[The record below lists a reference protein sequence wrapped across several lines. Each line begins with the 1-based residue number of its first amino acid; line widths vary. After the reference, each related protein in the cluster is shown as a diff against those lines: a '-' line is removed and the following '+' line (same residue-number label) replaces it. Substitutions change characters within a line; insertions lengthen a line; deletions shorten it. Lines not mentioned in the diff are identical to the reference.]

1 MYKNPA
7 CRHIPPPPPLT
18 STHGAVFLTHYIFFN
33 SLIFRQ
39 LSCLWIELR
48 ARRHGGG
55 EGGPDFVFLGSV
67 EYVISSL
74 FWEMKKYCHLS
85 SMGEKDNSVLELYQF
100 LSIYLSYLYV
110 SLSVSLSMPVCLIL
124 FVFV

>member
-1 MYKNPA
+1 MLNISSVH
-7 CRHIPPPPPLT
+7 C
-18 STHGAVFLTHYIFFN
+18 F
-33 SLIFRQ
+33 
-39 LSCLWIELR
+39 
-48 ARRHGGG
+48 GG
-55 EGGPDFVFLGSV
+55 ELMGN
-67 EYVISSL
+67 E
-74 FWEMKKYCHLS
+74 KYCHLS

>member
-1 MYKNPA
+1 MGN
-7 CRHIPPPPPLT
+7 
-18 STHGAVFLTHYIFFN
+18 
-33 SLIFRQ
+33 
-39 LSCLWIELR
+39 E
-48 ARRHGGG
+48 
-55 EGGPDFVFLGSV
+55 
-67 EYVISSL
+67 
-74 FWEMKKYCHLS
+74 KYCHLS